1 MVYRKR
7 LSEKIGDAFLYG
19 GMSILMIVT
28 LYPFWSQIVLSLQEG
43 ASAYS
48 TGFMIFPHKISFEAY
63 RLAFHYSPLWTGYLN
78 TIIRTVLG
86 VVLILVF
93 TALTAYPL
101 SKKDLPFNRA
111 FTGFLLFTM
120 LFSGGLIPNYLLIK
134 NLGLLNSVWS
144 LVLPGM
150 ISAFNVLIMRNFFRA
165 IPESLEESARVD
177 GAGYIRIFAS
187 VVLPL
192 SLPVLATVALWVG
205 VGHWNAWFD
214 SLIYIADS
222 KKQVLQVV
230 LRKIVIENDTSNMTA
245 MIQKMGSQSKYTGRQ
260 LQSTV
265 IIISIIPML
274 VIYPFVQ
281 KYFVKG
287 VMVGAIKG

>member
-1 MVYRKR
+1 MVYRKSVAGK
-7 LSEKIGDAFLYG
+7 LIDVLLYG
-19 GMSILMIVT
+19 GMAVLTLVT
-28 LYPFWSQIVLSLQEG
+28 LYPFWSQIVLSLEEG

-48 TGFMIFPHKISFEAY
+48 TGFMLYPHKLSFEAY
-63 RLAFHYSPLWTGYLN
+63 RLAFHYTPLWTGYLN
-78 TIIRTVLG
+78 TIVRTVLG

-101 SKKDLPFNRA
+101 SKKDLPFNRT

-150 ISAFNVLIMRNFFRA
+150 ISAFNVLIMRNFFRS

-177 GAGYIRIFAS
+177 GAGYVRIFVS
-187 VVLPL
+187 LILPL
-192 SLPVLATVALWVG
+192 SAPVLATVALWVG

-214 SLIYIADS
+214 SLIYISDS
-222 KKQVLQVV
+222 RRQVLQVV
-230 LRKIVIENDTSNMTA
+230 LRKIVIENDTSNLNA
-245 MIQKMGSQSKYTGRQ
+245 MILKMSTHSKYTGRQ
-260 LQSTV
+260 LQSAV

-274 VIYPFVQ
+274 VVYPFVQ

>member
-1 MVYRKR
+1 MYRKGISER
-7 LSEKIGDAFLYG
+7 LIDALLYG
-19 GMSILMIVT
+19 GMLILMLVT
-28 LYPFWSQIVLSLQEG
+28 LYPFWSQIVLSLEEG

-48 TGFMIFPHKISFEAY
+48 TGFMLFPHKPSFEAY
-63 RLAFHYSPLWTGYLN
+63 RLAFHYTPLWTGYLN
-78 TIIRTVLG
+78 TIVRTALG
-86 VVLILVF
+86 VTLILVF

-111 FTGFLLFTM
+111 YTGFVLFTM
-120 LFSGGLIPNYLLIK
+120 LFSGGLIPNYLLIR
-134 NLGLLNSVWS
+134 NLGLLDSVWS

-150 ISAFNVLIMRNFFRA
+150 ISAFNVLIMRNFFRS

-177 GAGYIRIFAS
+177 GAGYLRIF
-187 VVLPL
+187 VGLIVPL
-192 SLPVLATVALWVG
+192 SAPVLATVALWVG

-214 SLIYIADS
+214 SLIYISDS
-222 KKQVLQVV
+222 RKQVLQVV
-230 LRKIVIENDTSNMTA
+230 LRKIVIENDTSNLNA
-245 MIQKMGSQSKYTGRQ
+245 MIQKMGTDSKYTGRQ
-260 LQSTV
+260 LQSAV

-274 VIYPFVQ
+274 AVYPFVQ

>member
-1 MVYRKR
+1 MVYRKS
-7 LSEKIGDAFLYG
+7 LTEKMIDVLLYA
-19 GMSILMIVT
+19 GMIVLMFVT
-28 LYPFWSQIVLSLQEG
+28 LYPFWSQIVLSLEEG

-48 TGFMIFPHKISFEAY
+48 TGFMLYPRKLSFEAY
-63 RLAFHYSPLWTGYLN
+63 RLAFHYTPLWTGYLN
-78 TIIRTVLG
+78 TIVRTVLG

-101 SKKDLPFNRA
+101 SKKDLPLNRTC
-111 FTGFLLFTM
+111 TGFLLFTM

-150 ISAFNVLIMRNFFRA
+150 ISAFNVLIMRNFFRS

-177 GAGYIRIFAS
+177 GAGYVRIFVS
-187 VVLPL
+187 LIVPL
-192 SLPVLATVALWVG
+192 STPVLATVALWVG

-214 SLIYIADS
+214 SLIYISDS
-222 KKQVLQVV
+222 RKQVLQVV
-230 LRKIVIENDTSNMTA
+230 LRKIVIENDTSNLNA
-245 MIQKMGSQSKYTGRQ
+245 MIQKMSTDTKYTGRQ

-265 IIISIIPML
+265 IILSIIPML
-274 VIYPFVQ
+274 VVYPFVQ

>member
-1 MVYRKR
+1 MTYRKS
-7 LSEKIGDAFLYG
+7 LTEKMIDVLLYA
-19 GMSILMIVT
+19 GMIVLMFVT
-28 LYPFWSQIVLSLQEG
+28 LYPFWSQIVLSLEEG

-48 TGFMIFPHKISFEAY
+48 TGFMLYPHKLSFEAY
-63 RLAFHYSPLWTGYLN
+63 RLAFHYTPLWTGYLN
-78 TIIRTVLG
+78 TIVRTVLG

-150 ISAFNVLIMRNFFRA
+150 ISAFNVLIMRNFFRS

-177 GAGYIRIFAS
+177 GAGYLRIFVS
-187 VVLPL
+187 LIVPL
-192 SLPVLATVALWVG
+192 SAPVLATVALWVG

-214 SLIYIADS
+214 SLIYISDGR
-222 KKQVLQVV
+222 KQVLQVV
-230 LRKIVIENDTSNMTA
+230 LRKIVIENDTSNLNA
-245 MIQKMGSQSKYTGRQ
+245 MIQKMSTNTKYTGRQ

-265 IIISIIPML
+265 IILSIIPML
-274 VIYPFVQ
+274 VVYPFVQ

>member
-1 MVYRKR
+1 MVYRKSVKGKMIDV
-7 LSEKIGDAFLYG
+7 LLYG
-19 GMSILMIVT
+19 GMAVLMLIT
-28 LYPFWSQIVLSLQEG
+28 LYPFWSQIVLSLEEG

-48 TGFMIFPHKISFEAY
+48 TGFMLYPHKLSFEAY
-63 RLAFHYSPLWTGYLN
+63 RLAFHYTPLWTGYLN
-78 TIIRTVLG
+78 TIVRTVLG

-101 SKKDLPFNRA
+101 SKKDLPFNRS

-150 ISAFNVLIMRNFFRA
+150 ISAFNVLIMRNFFRS

-177 GAGYIRIFAS
+177 GAGYVRIFVS
-187 VVLPL
+187 LILPL
-192 SLPVLATVALWVG
+192 SAPVLATVALWVG

-214 SLIYIADS
+214 SLIYISDS
-222 KKQVLQVV
+222 RKQVLQVV
-230 LRKIVIENDTSNMTA
+230 LRKIVIENDTSNLNA
-245 MIQKMGSQSKYTGRQ
+245 MILKMSTNSKYTGRQ
-260 LQSTV
+260 LQSAV
-265 IIISIIPML
+265 IIISIFPML
-274 VIYPFVQ
+274 VVYPFVQ